1 MKKILPGI
9 KTDDETESLL
19 EQDLSEYLNKDNFK
33 PVTFEFN
40 PKNKT
45 VNLRVSEDLLEEV
58 KTVAKKQGVSAR
70 DVRELEEVEDD
81 VDQL

>member
-1 MKKILPGI
+1 MKKILPRI
-9 KTDDETESLL
+9 KTDDEAESLL

-33 PVTFEFN
+33 PVTFEFK

-58 KTVAKKQGVSAR
+58 KTVAKKQGVTYQKYIRNAIERS
-70 DVRELEEVEDD
+70 LGK
-81 VDQL
+81 

>member
-1 MKKILPGI
+1 MKKILPRI
-9 KTDDETESLL
+9 KTDEEAENLL

-33 PVTFEFN
+33 AVTFEFK

-58 KTVAKKQGVSAR
+58 KTVAKKQGVTYQKYIRNAIERSLG
-70 DVRELEEVEDD
+70 E
-81 VDQL
+81 